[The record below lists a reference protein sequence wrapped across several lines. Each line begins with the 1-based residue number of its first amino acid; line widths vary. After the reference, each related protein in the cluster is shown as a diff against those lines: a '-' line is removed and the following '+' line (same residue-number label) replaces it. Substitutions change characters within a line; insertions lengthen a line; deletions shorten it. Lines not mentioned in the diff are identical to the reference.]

1 MSTLVSGL
9 VAPLATALFGNIF
22 GKKEQ
27 PKPATPQPVA
37 QVRPNQTAANALLQR
52 KGSKTNQKT
61 GMGGAE
67 AASPPAGKTKLG
79 S

>member
-9 VAPLATALFGNIF
+9 VAPLATALFGNLF
-22 GKKEQ
+22 GKKA
-27 PKPATPQPVA
+27 PKPATPPPVA

-67 AASPPAGKTKLG
+67 AASPPAGKNKLG